1 MIKRIIFSLAT
12 ILSMPVNV
20 LANGDHE
27 EETGIGAQL
36 NELLPFEHIGEGHW
50 VAFILSTILWLAL
63 LYTIYSLVQKYLINK
78 NK

>member
-36 NELLPFEHIGEGHW
+36 NELLPFEHIGEGHL
-50 VAFILSTILWLAL
+50 VAFVLSTILWLAL
-63 LYTIYSLVQKYLINK
+63 LYTIYSLVQRYLVTK